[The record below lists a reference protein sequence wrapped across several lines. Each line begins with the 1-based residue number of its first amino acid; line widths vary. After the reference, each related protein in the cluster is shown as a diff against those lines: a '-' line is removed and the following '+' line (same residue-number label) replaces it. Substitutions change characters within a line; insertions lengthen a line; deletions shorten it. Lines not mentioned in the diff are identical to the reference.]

1 MIPSPGTVLLLNFNA
16 DEREAYRDAMI
27 AGGFDVIV
35 CVDPFDALR
44 VAASR
49 RPDAVVTRILQPH
62 CSIDG
67 IELTRHL
74 RADSRTASI
83 RIIITASLR
92 EGRRRL
98 EAVKAGCDR
107 FLLLPSS
114 ADEIVDAVR
123 QALNESSALQQHSA

>member
-1 MIPSPGTVLLLNFNA
+1 
-16 DEREAYRDAMI
+16 MI
-27 AGGFDVIV
+27 ASGFDAIV
-35 CVDPFDALR
+35 CIDPFDALR

-49 RPDAVVTRILQPH
+49 RPDALVTRILQPH

-67 IELTRHL
+67 IELTRQM

-98 EAVKAGCDR
+98 EALDAGCDR

-114 ADEIVDAVR
+114 ADAVVDAVR
-123 QALNESSALQQHSA
+123 DALDESSALHQHSA